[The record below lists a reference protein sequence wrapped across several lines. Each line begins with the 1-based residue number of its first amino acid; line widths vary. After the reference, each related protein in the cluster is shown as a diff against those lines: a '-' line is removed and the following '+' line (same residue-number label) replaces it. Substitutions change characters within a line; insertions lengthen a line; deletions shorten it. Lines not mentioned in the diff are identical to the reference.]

1 MENTVHQNDNNEIK
15 QTVGD
20 NLEIRKELALE
31 KVNEKRLQL
40 NRVVSFINQEE
51 KEFPKSKEHEAVMFD
66 TLLTSL
72 GIDFKVTETKKRI
85 IFQLA

>member
-1 MENTVHQNDNNEIK
+1 MEENRELTE
-15 QTVGD
+15 
-20 NLEIRKELALE
+20 LEIRKELALE

-51 KEFPKSKEHEAVMFD
+51 KEFPQSKEHEALMFD

-72 GIDFKVTETKKRI
+72 GIEFKVTETKKRI

>member
-1 MENTVHQNDNNEIK
+1 MENTVHQNYNNEIK
-15 QTVGD
+15 QTVVD

-40 NRVVSFINQEE
+40 HRVVSFINQEE
-51 KEFPKSKEHEAVMFD
+51 KEFLKSKEHDAVIFD

-72 GIDFKVTETKKRI
+72 GIEFKVTETKKRI

>member
-1 MENTVHQNDNNEIK
+1 MEENKELTE
-15 QTVGD
+15 
-20 NLEIRKELALE
+20 LEIRKELALE

-40 NRVVSFINQEE
+40 NRVVSFINQGE
-51 KEFPKSKEHEAVMFD
+51 KEFTKSKEHDAIMFD

-72 GIDFKVTETKKRI
+72 EIEFKVIETKKRI

>member
-1 MENTVHQNDNNEIK
+1 MEENRELTE
-15 QTVGD
+15 
-20 NLEIRKELALE
+20 LEIRKELALE

-51 KEFPKSKEHEAVMFD
+51 KGFPKSKEHDAVMFD

-72 GIDFKVTETKKRI
+72 GIEFKVTETKKRI

>member
-1 MENTVHQNDNNEIK
+1 MEENKELTE
-15 QTVGD
+15 
-20 NLEIRKELALE
+20 LEIRKELALE

-40 NRVVSFINQEE
+40 NRVVSFIKQEE
-51 KEFPKSKEHEAVMFD
+51 KEFPKSKDHEVVMFD

-72 GIDFKVTETKKRI
+72 GIEFKVTETKKRI

>member
-1 MENTVHQNDNNEIK
+1 MEENRELTE
-15 QTVGD
+15 
-20 NLEIRKELALE
+20 LEIRKELALE
-31 KVNEKRLQL
+31 KVKERRLQL

-51 KEFPKSKEHEAVMFD
+51 KEIPKHKGYEAEMLD

-72 GIDFKVTETKKRI
+72 GIPFNVTETKKRI

>member
-72 GIDFKVTETKKRI
+72 GIEFKVTETKKRI

>member
-1 MENTVHQNDNNEIK
+1 MEENRELTE
-15 QTVGD
+15 
-20 NLEIRKELALE
+20 LEIRKELALE

-40 NRVVSFINQEE
+40 NRVVSFINQGE
-51 KEFPKSKEHEAVMFD
+51 KEFTKSKEHDAIMFD

-72 GIDFKVTETKKRI
+72 EIEFKVIETKKRI

>member
-1 MENTVHQNDNNEIK
+1 MENTVHQNDKNEIK

-51 KEFPKSKEHEAVMFD
+51 KEFPKSKEHDAVMFD

-72 GIDFKVTETKKRI
+72 GIEFKVTETKKRI

>member
-51 KEFPKSKEHEAVMFD
+51 KEFPKSKEHDAVMFD

-72 GIDFKVTETKKRI
+72 GIEFKVTETKKRI

>member
-15 QTVGD
+15 QSVGD

-72 GIDFKVTETKKRI
+72 GIEFKVTETKKRI

>member
-1 MENTVHQNDNNEIK
+1 MEENRELTE
-15 QTVGD
+15 
-20 NLEIRKELALE
+20 LEIRKELALE

-51 KEFPKSKEHEAVMFD
+51 KEFPKSKEHDVVMFD

-72 GIDFKVTETKKRI
+72 GIEFKVTETKKRI

>member
-1 MENTVHQNDNNEIK
+1 MVNTIHQNDNNEIK

-51 KEFPKSKEHEAVMFD
+51 KEFPKSKEHDAVMFD

-72 GIDFKVTETKKRI
+72 GIEFKVTETKKRI

>member
-1 MENTVHQNDNNEIK
+1 MKENRELTE
-15 QTVGD
+15 
-20 NLEIRKELALE
+20 LEIRKELALE

-51 KEFPKSKEHEAVMFD
+51 KEFPKSKEHDAVMFD

-72 GIDFKVTETKKRI
+72 GIEFKVTETKKRI